1 MGSSLEIVYK
11 LNEPVKVDDV
21 IKVFRNSGITRPVD
35 QKERI
40 QKMLDH
46 ANIILTAWDNEKLV
60 GIARALTDFSYCC
73 YLSDLAVDKDYQ
85 KVGIGRELID
95 KVKRTIGEEVALI
108 LLSAPN
114 AMSYYPKVSF
124 EKVDNGFIIRRKR

>member
-1 MGSSLEIVYK
+1 MGIVYK
-11 LNEPVKVDDV
+11 YNEPIRAEDV
-21 IKVFRNSGITRPVD
+21 IQVFKKSGITRPVE

-46 ANIILTAWDNEKLV
+46 ANIILTAWDDDKLV

-85 KVGIGRELID
+85 KSGIGKELIG
-95 KVKRTIGEEVALI
+95 RIRNIIGEEVALI

-114 AMSYYPKVSF
+114 AMDYYPKVGF
-124 EKVDNGFIIRRKR
+124 DKVDNGFIIRRKR

>member
-1 MGSSLEIVYK
+1 MGIIYK
-11 LNEPVKVDDV
+11 LNEPVTADDV
-21 IKVFRNSGITRPVD
+21 IRVFRNSGIVRPIE

-46 ANIILTAWDNEKLV
+46 ANLILTAWDDRRLV

-73 YLSDLAVDKDYQ
+73 YLSDLAVDKEYQ
-85 KVGIGRELID
+85 RSGIGRTAKIREI
-95 KVKRTIGEEVALI
+95 IGEEAALI

-114 AMSYYPKVSF
+114 AMDYYPKVGF
-124 EKVDNGFIIRRKR
+124 DKVENGFIIRRRR